1 MLGYKRSDR
10 VGDQIRLEIADILSR
25 RMKDPRVGFVTL
37 TTVDVTADLKQAWV
51 YVTVLQEG
59 AQANEAIATLGRA
72 TGFIR
77 GELGRRLKLRY
88 VPELKFVRDTSVDQV
103 RKVMTLL
110 DEVTGQGTRSDASGA
125 GGCNEEGTR
134 SDASGPGEKT
144 ARRGTHCSAPAM
156 GQWPREGGSSSGC
169 NIDPDPASSG
179 EGR

>member
-37 TTVDVTADLKQAWV
+37 TSVEVTADLKQAWV

-59 AQANEAIATLGRA
+59 EQANEAMATLGRA

-88 VPELKFVRDTSVDQV
+88 VPELTFVRDTSVDQV
-103 RKVMTLL
+103 RRVMSLL
-110 DEVTGQGTRSDASGA
+110 DEVTVERMRPGA
-125 GGCNEEGTR
+125 AGVGGCNEEASHPR
-134 SDASGPGEKT
+134 ASGSITGPE
-144 ARRGTHCSAPAM
+144 APSV
-156 GQWPREGGSSSGC
+156 G
-169 NIDPDPASSG
+169 G